1 MRSRVPQRQGAPC
14 ARRDYRHFTPT
25 SSSWLNLV
33 EGWFFILT
41 RRRQKKRVF
50 SSVPQIEEAIEIW
63 ADHWNDDPTDDVWKK
78 PVEETTAK
86 VKRGRARLASAKSE
100 TDR

>member
-1 MRSRVPQRQGAPC
+1 M
-14 ARRDYRHFTPT
+14 
-25 SSSWLNLV
+25 
-33 EGWFFILT
+33 
-41 RRRQKKRVF
+41 
-50 SSVPQIEEAIEIW
+50 PQIEEAIEIW

-86 VKRGRARLASAKSE
+86 AKRGRARLASAKSE